1 MGSKDKM
8 NSFLSRQTD
17 KPETAYEENLARRR
31 VLDLLDA
38 DSFVE
43 LGSQILSLVPASSG
57 RAQVEGEGLISG
69 YGQIDGRLVFLAGQ
83 DSSVYAGGFGQA
95 NSAKFRRTIELAK
108 QASSPFIA
116 IFDSGGIRVDE
127 GLAALDAVG
136 ELYQCLLD
144 ARGQIPLIALVLGP
158 CPGALSF
165 MPAASDFVIMAEDK
179 GGIYLQG
186 PGITAAEENP
196 TLKPADIGGAAVHAS
211 QSGLAGLT
219 ARNDEEAIKLC
230 RKLLRYLPDHAAGF
244 LWALEGDDDPN
255 RCEIRLDEIAENLDD
270 GYEMNDVIQAVFDR
284 DSVLELYPDFG
295 TEVKTG
301 IATIGGQPIIYLAN
315 GNREMGL
322 ACADKIETILSLA
335 DRLNYPVITFTDN
348 HGFSSGQVME
358 RSNIAGVAARV
369 MAAFCESN
377 VTRINIIVGQAIGQ
391 GYLVF
396 NSKSTGAD
404 MVYAWPTAEVSLLR
418 ADSAVNLF
426 CQKELKE
433 AKDPLK
439 DKAEIIRKYRNTEM
453 TAQMAASQ
461 GAVDE
466 VIRPSATRPRIYSA
480 LQLLEGL

>member
-17 KPETAYEENLARRR
+17 KAEAETNTARKR

-38 DSFVE
+38 NSFVE

-83 DSSVYAGGFGQA
+83 DATVYSGGFGQA

-127 GLAALDAVG
+127 GLASLDAVG

-165 MPAASDFVIMAEDK
+165 LPAASDFVIMVEDK

-196 TLKPADIGGAAVHAS
+196 ELKPADIGGADVHAS
-211 QSGLAGLT
+211 QSGLASLT
-219 ARNDEEAIKLC
+219 AGDDQAALKLC
-230 RKLLRYLPDHAAGF
+230 RRLLRYLPDHAAGF
-244 LWALEGDDDPN
+244 LWTLEGDDDPN
-255 RCEIRLDEIAENLDD
+255 RCDLRLDEIAGNLDD
-270 GYEMNDVIQAVFDR
+270 GYEMNEVITAVFDH
-284 DSVLELYPDFG
+284 DSVLELYANFG
-295 TEVKTG
+295 AEVKTG
-301 IATIGGQPIIYLAN
+301 IATIGGQPVIYLAN
-315 GNREMGL
+315 NRREMGL
-322 ACADKIETILSLA
+322 SSADKIETMVSLA
-335 DRLNYPVITFTDN
+335 DRLNYPVITFTDT
-348 HGFSSGQVME
+348 HGFSTGREME
-358 RSNIAGVAARV
+358 RSNIVGVAARV
-369 MAAFCESN
+369 MAAFCETN
-377 VTRINIIVGQAIGQ
+377 VTRLNIIIGQAIGQ

-396 NSKSTGAD
+396 NSKSSGAD

-426 CQKELKE
+426 RQNELKE
-433 AKDPLK
+433 AKDPLR
-439 DKAEIIRKYRNTEM
+439 DKAAIIMNYRNSEM
-453 TAQMAASQ
+453 TAQKAASE